1 MAGFV
6 PHKKQADLLRAFL
19 IDENKLGV
27 ALFGRQTGKTIS
39 AVQLAKFAAIMKQ
52 GTYFMVFRTYNQADQ
67 VVWKQYIHTIE
78 PELIQGSEKNK
89 VGLNKNDLSVTFN
102 YLDATLKLP
111 GVGEIHVKHDT
122 NLPPSRIRLLGSD
135 QAESHRGNKANGII
149 FDEYQSQN
157 PDNWTNVY
165 QPMFTTTDGWAL
177 FMGTPNGFNHFYDL
191 VQEAK
196 SHPEDYYFTQATWRD
211 NPYASEKAV
220 GQARKDATRKGNLNG
235 FLQEYELE
243 FRKVDR
249 AVYTEFDRDVHVI
262 PPSEVPTE
270 GGQIWA
276 SIDFGYVEDHPTAV
290 NFVRIMEDGT
300 WYVYDEM
307 HVTETPLDNIIEQ
320 IKQRTSGIHLQGIV
334 GDSARPDLIDYMGSK
349 ALPIIPAAK
358 RPGSVQ
364 TAITLMKQMLHPRL
378 QLLGEPKPMLYV
390 ASNCRNTILN
400 FELRR
405 YKEPVK
411 ERAINEVPV
420 KENDDHTDELGYLLT
435 HLKYGIKKDTGD
447 WGNKNIKFDSFGMPV
462 ST

>member
-1 MAGFV
+1 MAEPWK
-6 PHKKQADLLRAFL
+6 PHRKQADLLKAYLVDDHKR
-19 IDENKLGV
+19 GV
-27 ALFGRQTGKTIS
+27 ALFGRQTGKTMS
-39 AVQLAKFAAIMKQ
+39 AVELAKLAAIMHQ
-52 GTYFMVFRTYNQADQ
+52 GTYFMVFRTYNQAEQ
-67 VVWKQYIHTIE
+67 VVWKQYLHLIE
-78 PELIQGSEKNK
+78 KELINGKPNADSLTITFKHIHGPMA
-89 VGLNKNDLSVTFN
+89 VPGIGWVRIDHDND
-102 YLDATLKLP
+102 
-111 GVGEIHVKHDT
+111 
-122 NLPPSRIRLLGSD
+122 LPPSRIRLLGSD

-149 FDEYQSQN
+149 FDEYQGQN
-157 PDNWTNVY
+157 PDNWTSVY
-165 QPMFTTTDGWAL
+165 QPMFNTTDGWAL

-196 SHPEDYYFTQATWRD
+196 SNPKTYYYSEATWRD
-211 NPYASEKAV
+211 NPYVKKEAV
-220 GQARKDATRKGNLNG
+220 QEARRDAERKGNLNG

-249 AVYTEFDRDVHVI
+249 AVYTEFDRNTHVI
-262 PPSEVPTE
+262 QPSEVPTE

-307 HVTETPLDNIIEQ
+307 HVIETPIDDIIEQ
-320 IKQRTSGIHLQGIV
+320 IKQRTSGVHLQGIV

-349 ALPIIPAAK
+349 ALPIIPAPK

-378 QLLGEPKPMLYV
+378 QLIGEPKPMLYV

-400 FELRR
+400 FELRQ
-405 YKEPVK
+405 YKEPIK

-435 HLKYGIKKDTGD
+435 HLKYGITKDKGE
-447 WGNKNIKFDSFGMPV
+447 WGNKKTKFDSYGLPL
-462 ST
+462 SA